1 VLTVLLGELARLL
14 VGNLPL
20 FGEVRLVPDE
30 EDHRVVVR
38 QVPCV
43 RQPATQMVVRGPPT
57 RERERES
64 KVHWSEHF
72 LFFFPLCNETLVPCD
87 IVHHHSSSRSAV
99 VASSDSPNR
108 SQVEK
113 YYTVVSERTKKR
125 RKTIVPEAL
134 LTSSVPNLEL
144 DLLSTDL
151 NDPGAE
157 LDSNCVRAIRHDF
170 KKEKKKEENFF
181 FRGS

>member
-1 VLTVLLGELARLL
+1 
-14 VGNLPL
+14 
-20 FGEVRLVPDE
+20 
-30 EDHRVVVR
+30 
-38 QVPCV
+38 
-43 RQPATQMVVRGPPT
+43 
-57 RERERES
+57 
-64 KVHWSEHF
+64 
-72 LFFFPLCNETLVPCD
+72 
-87 IVHHHSSSRSAV
+87 
-99 VASSDSPNR
+99 
-108 SQVEK
+108 VEK